1 MRNPDA
7 PSRFNPF
14 LAFGQANLG
23 PPIRDQFGH
32 LTDIGLSV
40 AVRSLAEYWKVQT
53 GVEPS
58 NDLIAQWRN
67 FLNTAPDDVRSVV
80 GAIVENEMGGTTV
93 QGAVPPE
100 VFLNAGT
107 ALIGTVPPLGDI
119 FDNSMQAAGFEAPSR
134 RGGRR
139 GGGGG
144 VGVGVPRK
152 SPEEIAR
159 ESLKQSRIDT
169 FTNLFGRTPTAAE
182 EAQFL
187 GLSEIDFKKW
197 LEARPYKEGLT
208 YGQYQERETAR
219 QALSRSRIETFTN
232 IFGRAPTPDE
242 EAQFVGL
249 SDADFQK
256 WLDARPYKAGLS
268 YGAYRDTYDKWDKTY
283 VSIFGR
289 HINDDEVRWAAGK
302 ADDQVTEHIN
312 QSPSRIPGLTVS
324 EFFGY
329 KKHLDGLMQEFYG
342 HEAPDELIA
351 DFHRTGLR

>member
-14 LAFGQANLG
+14 LAFGQANFG
-23 PPIRDQFGH
+23 PAIRDASGR
-32 LTDIGLSV
+32 LTDVGLSV
-40 AVRSLAEYWKVQT
+40 ALGALTEYWRVQT
-53 GVEPS
+53 GQDPS
-58 NDLIAQWRN
+58 AALIAEWRN
-67 FLNTAPDDVRSVV
+67 FLSTAPSDVRSVV
-80 GAIVENEMGGTTV
+80 GAIVENEMGGTSF
-93 QGAVPPE
+93 QGAPPPE
-100 VFLNAGT
+100 LFLNAGT
-107 ALIGTVPPLGDI
+107 RLIGAVPPLGDI
-119 FDNSMQAAGFEAPSR
+119 FDNAMQAAGFEAPSR

-144 VGVGVPRK
+144 VAVPRK

-219 QALSRSRIETFTN
+219 QGLIRSRIETFTN
-232 IFGRAPTPDE
+232 VFGRTPTADE
-242 EAQFVGL
+242 EAQFAGL
-249 SDADFQK
+249 SEADFQK

-302 ADDQVTEHIN
+302 ADDQVAEHIN

-329 KKHLDGLMQEFYG
+329 KKHLDGLMNEFYG

-351 DFHRTGLR
+351 DFHRTGLK